1 VSKGGLFKQT
11 FGDIIAPI
19 LELIEL
25 SRAVGNPSF
34 VLSVTSCDTLL
45 STVY

>member
-11 FGDIIAPI
+11 FGDFIAPI

-25 SRAVGNPSF
+25 SRAGWNPSF
-34 VLSVTSCDTLL
+34 VLSVTSCDTLF
-45 STVY
+45 S